1 MNKQFIISFLLVVV
15 LLTLSSCDKSSKVD
29 QSPLFSQNSSNR
41 SGITFSNDL
50 KEDMSSLANVLD
62 FDFFYNGA
70 GVGVGDFNN
79 DGLYDVFFAG
89 NQVNNELYLNEG
101 ELKFRNI
108 SPSAGI
114 SAQGKWCNGVSIID
128 INEDGYDDIYVSV
141 GGPTRN
147 SEERKNLLFINNQD
161 LTFTESAESFD
172 LADAGFSTQTLF
184 IDFDNDGD
192 MDAFV
197 GNESYL
203 YGYDPLTFFQ
213 KVGSSESVLH
223 ENSSHY
229 YRNDNGSFVDIT
241 KESGLL
247 KPSFALGL
255 ISNDFN
261 NDGAM
266 DIYIAND
273 YFIPDALYINQ
284 KDGSFKDETK
294 SYFNQIA
301 FFGMGVDIG
310 DLNKDGHEDVFVA
323 DMASADHVRSKTLME
338 SMDVNAFRFL
348 TESLNFPYQYM
359 FNSVQLNNGQGH
371 FNNVAS
377 KLGLAKTDWSW
388 SVDINDFDLDG
399 SNEVYV
405 TNGYRKYAKHN
416 DFQTKVNQV
425 KAKYKNDVPLNVK
438 EDLYNEMPSEALSN
452 FMFSNNGNDFSN
464 KSEEWGLDIPTYSN
478 GSVSADL
485 DNDGDLDIIVN
496 NIDAEASLFENHAA
510 NNGNAS
516 IKIKA
521 ADTSKNHSF
530 TVELVNSDGQMITQS
545 ARKVKGYFSSFAN
558 EVVLSRPENLQKIIV
573 KWYDGSRQSFDAKEV
588 GSTLILKKEDAID
601 DVESDGVLESLKAKK
616 LFAGNSPIHQENK
629 FDDFQKEVLLPYK
642 QSSFGPLLSS
652 SDGQGNEDWIYI
664 GGAAGYAGQLYERQ
678 GKTYE
683 SRSIAVFE
691 KDKQSEDLGSV
702 FFDYDNDGDQDL
714 FVVSGGN
721 EFKSGSL
728 ALRDR
733 LYRNDGDSF
742 KRVRMQAIDELRHSG
757 KAVAAADLDN
767 DGYTDLVVGNRM
779 VPHQYPLPEP
789 SYILWNRKGLF
800 EKEDLTSLIDN
811 FEDNIVNDVSID
823 DVNHDGRPDILLVGE
838 WSEPKL
844 LLSTEDSWMQSVEL
858 PSNKGLW
865 FSSAF
870 ADVNNDGIKDIILG
884 NIGQNS
890 KYSATGEK
898 PLRIYAGNIDDNG
911 SWDMYLSKKWN
922 GKFVP
927 FRGKEC
933 STEQMPFVSEKF
945 PTYEGFAQAEIED
958 IIGAGAQED
967 LYQSEVSSLSSIV
980 LIGDDK
986 GGYSSVKLPFDAQL
1000 LPILDIEV
1008 AESSD
1013 GSAPKVIVVGN
1024 IYDTE
1029 VETPR
1034 LDFRGG
1040 LVLQYNEKA
1049 GIFEK
1054 VNTLPFEG
1062 DAKSVLI
1069 TKSDLIGELICV
1081 GTNNG
1086 PIFTFELK

>member
-377 KLGLAKTDWSW
+377 KLGL
-388 SVDINDFDLDG
+388 
-399 SNEVYV
+399 
-405 TNGYRKYAKHN
+405 
-416 DFQTKVNQV
+416 
-425 KAKYKNDVPLNVK
+425 
-438 EDLYNEMPSEALSN
+438 
-452 FMFSNNGNDFSN
+452 